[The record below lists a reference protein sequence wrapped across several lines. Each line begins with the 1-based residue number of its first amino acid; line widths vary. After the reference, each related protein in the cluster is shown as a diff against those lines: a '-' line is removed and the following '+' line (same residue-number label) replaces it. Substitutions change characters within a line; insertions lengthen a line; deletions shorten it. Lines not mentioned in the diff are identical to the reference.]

1 MEVRWLEKVG
11 GQALNTFDRTVP
23 SKGGHGAGQ
32 VGAGDRSG
40 DRPRG
45 RNLART
51 APKASEPWTSRRVGM
66 MLLHTNRCTIQLVL
80 VRKQIIVPS
89 ETDKRIRRLA
99 RQKGI
104 SQSALIVEAV
114 EALPESSTQ
123 VDQVLAF
130 AGIIKGA
137 PPTLSEEVDEV
148 VYR

>member
-1 MEVRWLEKVG
+1 MIPPKK
-11 GQALNTFDRTVP
+11 NN
-23 SKGGHGAGQ
+23 SKTLLLR
-32 VGAGDRSG
+32 D
-40 DRPRG
+40 
-45 RNLART
+45 
-51 APKASEPWTSRRVGM
+51 
-66 MLLHTNRCTIQLVL
+66 LLHTDRCTMQLML

-114 EALPESSTQ
+114 EALPETSTQ

-130 AGIIKGA
+130 AGVIKGG
-137 PPTLSEEVDEV
+137 PPTLSEEVDAV

>member
-1 MEVRWLEKVG
+1 MIPPKR
-11 GQALNTFDRTVP
+11 NH
-23 SKGGHGAGQ
+23 SKT
-32 VGAGDRSG
+32 
-40 DRPRG
+40 P
-45 RNLART
+45 
-51 APKASEPWTSRRVGM
+51 
-66 MLLHTNRCTIQLVL
+66 MLPDPLHTDRCTVKHML

-114 EALPESSTQ
+114 EALPEKSTQ

-130 AGIIKGA
+130 AGVIKGA
-137 PPTLSEEVDEV
+137 PPTLSDEVDEV

>member
-1 MEVRWLEKVG
+1 MIPPKKKH
-11 GQALNTFDRTVP
+11 
-23 SKGGHGAGQ
+23 SKTLRLR
-32 VGAGDRSG
+32 D
-40 DRPRG
+40 P
-45 RNLART
+45 
-51 APKASEPWTSRRVGM
+51 
-66 MLLHTNRCTIQLVL
+66 LHTNRCTIQLML

>member
-1 MEVRWLEKVG
+1 MI
-11 GQALNTFDRTVP
+11 
-23 SKGGHGAGQ
+23 
-32 VGAGDRSG
+32 
-40 DRPRG
+40 
-45 RNLART
+45 
-51 APKASEPWTSRRVGM
+51 
-66 MLLHTNRCTIQLVL
+66 LLHTDRCTMPIML

-114 EALPESSTQ
+114 EALPETSTQ

>member
-1 MEVRWLEKVG
+1 M
-11 GQALNTFDRTVP
+11 
-23 SKGGHGAGQ
+23 
-32 VGAGDRSG
+32 
-40 DRPRG
+40 
-45 RNLART
+45 
-51 APKASEPWTSRRVGM
+51 
-66 MLLHTNRCTIQLVL
+66 QLML

-114 EALPESSTQ
+114 EALPEKSTQ
-123 VDQVLAF
+123 IDQVLAF